1 MRKNSEKSTVFK
13 WQISKAKF
21 KPNPTNLKKNPKSVW
36 SAKFLRIQTKPLT
49 LCNSLVIKN
58 SRTCFVSNN
67 NLGTP
72 AVHSSLCLQKFQKS
86 IKKANKIAEVLY
98 KYQQVTM
105 QTLSPILMIFFS
117 LNKHSLQ
124 VFPLI
129 QCLGI
134 QL

>member
-1 MRKNSEKSTVFK
+1 M
-13 WQISKAKF
+13 
-21 KPNPTNLKKNPKSVW
+21 
-36 SAKFLRIQTKPLT
+36 
-49 LCNSLVIKN
+49 
-58 SRTCFVSNN
+58 SNN

-86 IKKANKIAEVLY
+86 IKEANKIAGVLY
-98 KYQQVTM
+98 KYQQVTI

-117 LNKHSLQ
+117 LNKDSLQ